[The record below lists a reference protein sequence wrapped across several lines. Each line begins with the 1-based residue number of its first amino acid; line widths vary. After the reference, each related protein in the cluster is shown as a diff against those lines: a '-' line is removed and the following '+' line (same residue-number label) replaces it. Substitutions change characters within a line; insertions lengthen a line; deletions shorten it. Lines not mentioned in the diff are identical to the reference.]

1 MVLSAFEDREVPPDE
16 QSLAAT
22 LGRTSGLWTQLTDS
36 LQSAYG
42 PLREEWR
49 FAGAKFGWSCR
60 MQQPKRT
67 LVYLTPCRGHFLASF
82 ALGERACAEARTA
95 GLPASVLALIE
106 AAPCYAEG
114 RGVRIPV
121 RRRSDVEAVRKLAA
135 IKHSS

>member
-1 MVLSAFEDREVPPDE
+1 MVLSAFENREVPPDE

-22 LGRTSGLWTQLTDS
+22 LGRVSGLWRDLATR
-36 LQSAYG
+36 LQADCG
-42 PLREEWR
+42 PLREEWHFSGER
-49 FAGAKFGWSCR
+49 FGWSFR
-60 MQQPKRT
+60 LKQPKRV

-95 GLPASVLALIE
+95 GLPASVLALID
-106 AAPCYAEG
+106 AAPRYAEG

-121 RRRSDVEAVRKLAA
+121 RRKSDVEAVRKLAA